1 MKRAFSAWP
10 GLKPHSGY
18 ASIPSAEAEGFHRLL
33 ATDISPRCTTRFP
46 PAITTVNRNIVQNA
60 FSLCVI
66 LRSKRLFF
74 EVIAL
79 MSANAVDAPLLATAA
94 DFQALEK
101 KVLRTIELLK
111 SAREAQATAE
121 RDANRLREQL
131 AEREEEVETM
141 RSEVI
146 ALRKEREEV
155 RTRVEKMLTQI
166 DSLTAEE
173 SA

>member
-1 MKRAFSAWP
+1 
-10 GLKPHSGY
+10 
-18 ASIPSAEAEGFHRLL
+18 
-33 ATDISPRCTTRFP
+33 
-46 PAITTVNRNIVQNA
+46 
-60 FSLCVI
+60 
-66 LRSKRLFF
+66 
-74 EVIAL
+74 
-79 MSANAVDAPLLATAA
+79 MSANAVEAPLPATTA

-101 KVLRTIELLK
+101 KVLRTIELIK
-111 SAREAQATAE
+111 TAREAQANAE

-131 AEREEEVETM
+131 TEREEEVETM

-166 DSLTAEE
+166 DSLTADE